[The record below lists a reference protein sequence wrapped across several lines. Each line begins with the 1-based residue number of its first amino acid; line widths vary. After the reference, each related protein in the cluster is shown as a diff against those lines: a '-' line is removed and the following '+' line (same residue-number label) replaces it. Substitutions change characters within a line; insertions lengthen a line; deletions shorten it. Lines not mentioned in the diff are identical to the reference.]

1 MLSRRHLRRAVV
13 LLRRTRLNADLLRY
27 VANKGR
33 AGVLRSRR
41 STRVAYPSNVMLELT
56 NRCNLH
62 CITCAREYA
71 YAKSMD
77 IGNMPLDKAKTII
90 DELYPYLDSIG
101 LTGLGEPLMNPNIA
115 DMVATLRES
124 RVAEKIEIF
133 TNASLL
139 VPAMA
144 DKLLDAGLTKLRI
157 SVQGTDAGQYRRH
170 CGVELDFDSF
180 IANLRY
186 FHEAS
191 RGRCDVYIKIID
203 EELRDQ
209 KDRETFFAVFSGLC
223 DEIFVE
229 NLVRAQ
235 PSMGDYGGE
244 ITTSKT
250 FYGETARTRE
260 VCPFIFYTLQTDAEG
275 NCFPCPPL
283 GLPRGFSLGNL
294 METPLHEIWCGARHR
309 ELMRSHLRMDGS
321 KCALCKQCVCYRA
334 FTPDADNLDDSAK
347 ELLHILEAAP
357 WQA

>member
-1 MLSRRHLRRAVV
+1 MKA
-13 LLRRTRLNADLLRY
+13 LLKPGYDADRTPLADVIPLPAPYTLFI
-27 VANKGR
+27 
-33 AGVLRSRR
+33 
-41 STRVAYPSNVMLELT
+41 TPSQ
-56 NRCNLH
+56 RCNFRCGYCTQSLADAEKKRVH
-62 CITCAREYA
+62 F
-71 YAKSMD
+71 SSV
-77 IGNMPLDKAKTII
+77 NLDPSVFHAIVEQSKRFPVQYKRV
-90 DELYPYLDSIG
+90 L